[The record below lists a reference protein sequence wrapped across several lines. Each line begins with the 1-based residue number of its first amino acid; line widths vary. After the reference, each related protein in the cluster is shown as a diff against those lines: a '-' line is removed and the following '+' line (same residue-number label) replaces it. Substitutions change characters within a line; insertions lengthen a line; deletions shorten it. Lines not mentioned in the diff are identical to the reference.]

1 MRLFLALRP
10 PAPVLEHLE
19 SALEGVRSRAGRVL
33 RWTEAEQR
41 HLTLAFHP
49 DVPAGAVD
57 DVVAD
62 AARIAAGHA
71 PPSLHLAGA
80 GQFAHRTLWMGV
92 GGDVADLG
100 ALLAEPWLTDDGHG
114 RERRRAHLTVARVA
128 ATAPQARRR
137 RARRGA
143 PHEPAPATVLLGEA
157 VRALSVYRGP
167 DWTAEA
173 VEVVASHL
181 GEGRSGGPAHEVLA
195 RVPLGR

>member
-1 MRLFLALRP
+1 MTSSRTP
-10 PAPVLEHLE
+10 PG
-19 SALEGVRSRAGRVL
+19 S
-33 RWTEAEQR
+33 
-41 HLTLAFHP
+41 
-49 DVPAGAVD
+49 
-57 DVVAD
+57 
-62 AARIAAGHA
+62 

-92 GGDVADLG
+92 
-100 ALLAEPWLTDDGHG
+100 
-114 RERRRAHLTVARVA
+114 
-128 ATAPQARRR
+128 
-137 RARRGA
+137 
-143 PHEPAPATVLLGEA
+143 GEA